1 MSPKTRQLNLE
12 KRAAMPAPV
21 QPNASSWEVRSRST
35 HCAATGEAFADGQ
48 PIMSRLVDAEGES
61 NSRREDYALG
71 AWTKELHDA
80 STYCWKTVFKLPPP
94 RVQEAFKPE
103 NAEEALRELLELRDP
118 GLANTLFILAVMLER
133 KRLLVEQGAQR
144 DAEGRLMRIY
154 EHKDTAETFFIHDPE
169 LALDRIAEVQ
179 QEVALRLGWIAPPA
193 APTPEAEAP
202 EETKISE
209 SER

>member
-1 MSPKTRQLNLE
+1 
-12 KRAAMPAPV
+12 MPAPV
-21 QPNASSWEVRSRST
+21 QPNASSWEVRSRAT
-35 HCAATGEAFADGQ
+35 HCTATGEAFADGQ
-48 PIMSRLVDAEGES
+48 PIMSRLVDADGEV
-61 NSRREDYALG
+61 NTRREDYALA

-94 RVQEAFKPE
+94 RAQSAFKPE

-118 GLANTLFILAVMLER
+118 ALGNTLFILAVLLER
-133 KRLLVEQGAQR
+133 KRILVEQGAQR

-179 QEVALRLGWIAPPA
+179 QEVALRLGWITPVAVPEPDA
-193 APTPEAEAP
+193 APAEAA
-202 EETKISE
+202 KISE
-209 SER
+209 TEH